1 MGKIYILV
9 LLTSLKRGDQM
20 KLTNKPLS
28 FFEKKFKCEK
38 NSRVRERFHILLLLR
53 EGYAQREVS
62 SMLHISKGKVPFW
75 KKRFELEGINGLDD
89 KVGRGVKSNMT
100 DEQLS
105 MLGSSLAEG
114 YLMQNGYRRPYKTKD
129 VVAFISTNFDIHYT
143 IRHIRR
149 ILRRMGCTLNVPRP
163 RHKKRNQVNVNKF
176 KREYQKK
183 R

>member
-1 MGKIYILV
+1 
-9 LLTSLKRGDQM
+9 M
-20 KLTNKPLS
+20 KLTDKPLS
-28 FFEKKFKCEK
+28 FFEKKFKTEK

-75 KKRFELEGINGLDD
+75 KKRLESDGITGLED
-89 KVGRGVKSNMT
+89 KVGRGVKSNLT

-105 MLGSSLAEG
+105 MLGSALAEG

-129 VVAFISTNFDIHYT
+129 VVEFISTNFNIIYT
-143 IRHIRR
+143 LRHIRR
-149 ILRRMGCTLNVPRP
+149 ILCWIGCTLNVPRP
-163 RHKKRNQVNVNKF
+163 RHKKRNHADVNKF